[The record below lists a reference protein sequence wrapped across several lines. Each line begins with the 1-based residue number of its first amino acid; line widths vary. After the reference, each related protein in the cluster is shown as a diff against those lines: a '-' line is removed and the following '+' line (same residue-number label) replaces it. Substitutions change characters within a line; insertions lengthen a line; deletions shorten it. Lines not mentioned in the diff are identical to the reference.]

1 MVSSNH
7 QQLIQ
12 QHTYRIY
19 SLGDTALTIELGNRV
34 DEQLNDRVMDCWQW
48 LQKNKPDGV
57 TEIVPAYA
65 SLTVYYDVWTIQK
78 KINPGGTV
86 ADWMK
91 SKLQQLLQET
101 IPANTRQ
108 GRLFEIPVC
117 YEKEFAADIDTV
129 AANRNI
135 SMEELVHIHTSK
147 TYRVFMMG
155 FLPGFAYMGQVDDA
169 IAVPRKDHPVMVK
182 AGSVGITGKQTGIY
196 PLDSPGG
203 WQIIGQTPMKLFDPA
218 KEDPCLLQAG
228 DSVRFFAISKHEFEN
243 Y

>member
-1 MVSSNH
+1 MLSSNH
-7 QQLIQ
+7 HQLIQ

-19 SLGDTALTIELGNRV
+19 SLGDTALTVEFGNQV
-34 DEQLNDRVMDCWQW
+34 NEQLNDRVMACRQH
-48 LQKNKPDGV
+48 LQKNIFEGIQ
-57 TEIVPAYA
+57 EIVPAYS
-65 SLTVYYDVWTIQK
+65 SLTVYYDVWIIQQK
-78 KINPGGTV
+78 FKPAGPV
-86 ADWMK
+86 ADWVK
-91 SKLQQLLQET
+91 TKLQQLLQEN
-101 IPANTRQ
+101 IPAYTGQ
-108 GRLFEIPVC
+108 SRLFEIPVC

-196 PLDSPGG
+196 PMDTPGG
-203 WQIIGQTPMKLFDPA
+203 WQVIGQTPIKLFDPA
-218 KEDPCLLQAG
+218 KAEPCLLQAG
-228 DSVRFFAISKHEFEN
+228 DAVRFFAISKHEFEN